1 MALGAG
7 RGGMAVGV
15 IDRCMTLMERRVVR
29 TRIAL
34 FNAADGC
41 CGGGSYLGDSP
52 GDLAGSTQKNPGKP
66 RLRIL
71 GSACRRIAV
80 LLFVLVCF

>member
-1 MALGAG
+1 MKWLWVLGAVVWLSVLSTVAW
-7 RGGMAVGV
+7 RLWNAESFAHASLYSTRLMGV
-15 IDRCMTLMERRVVR
+15 
-29 TRIAL
+29 A
-34 FNAADGC
+34 
-41 CGGGSYLGDSP
+41 DSP